1 MDLRKSLTFPENL
14 NISLSEFFDHVTFDL
29 YEIVFSLAVGT
40 AKKREGSNYTAFKFK
55 GKETKHFSGNLIN
68 LSPCERSE

>member
-40 AKKREGSNYTAFKFK
+40 AKKREGSNFTVFQFK
-55 GKETKHFSGNLIN
+55 GKESKIQSGNSMKLC
-68 LSPCERSE
+68 LLYSFF